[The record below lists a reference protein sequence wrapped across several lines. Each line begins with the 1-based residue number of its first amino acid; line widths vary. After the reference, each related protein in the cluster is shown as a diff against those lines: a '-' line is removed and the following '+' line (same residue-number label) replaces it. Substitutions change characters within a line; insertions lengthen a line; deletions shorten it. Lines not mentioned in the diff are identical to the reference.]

1 MTTNLTNSTNK
12 VPNVPPLRFPEFT
25 GEWEKIKVSDLLDF
39 YSTNSLSWEQLEY
52 DTTNLLNLHYGLIHI
67 GLPTLIDLRTS
78 KLPNIK
84 KECLPTKYEICKEG
98 DVAFADASED
108 TNEVAKVVELYNL
121 NGKKVVC
128 GLHTIQG
135 RDNKGKTILG
145 YKGYALSS
153 QPFHFQ
159 IRRLA
164 QGTKI
169 YAVSVKNFT
178 ESYISIPSK
187 EEQRKIVS
195 LLSLLDSRIET
206 QNKIIEDLKTLKSAI
221 SAKEF
226 AGLKE
231 CFVERLGNLCSITTG
246 KLDANAMIDDGQYM
260 FFTCSREN
268 YRTDTFI
275 FEGEALLIA
284 GNGEI
289 GSVKYYNGKF
299 NAYQRTYVLQN
310 FLTNIK
316 YLQFYIEYNLPKR
329 VMKEKNV
336 GAMPYIVLSTL
347 ADMPIQLPNLQTQ
360 KHIVQ
365 ALQAIENKI
374 DMESN
379 LLVLLSTQKQY
390 LLQQMFI

>member
-1 MTTNLTNSTNK
+1 ML
-12 VPNVPPLRFPEFT
+12 PNFGGKCRA
-25 GEWEKIKVSDLLDF
+25 
-39 YSTNSLSWEQLEY
+39 NSLP
-52 DTTNLLNLHYGLIHI
+52 TNGSAIVYQTGDILLSNIRPYLKKVWLAKNNGGCSTDVFVLKANQEKCNSDYLHYIVASDNFIDYVMSGAKGIKMPRGDKEQIKKYRLSI
-67 GLPTLIDLRTS
+67 PTPNEQCKIAALLS
-78 KLPNIK
+78 KL
-84 KECLPTKYEICKEG
+84 
-98 DVAFADASED
+98 D
-108 TNEVAKVVELYNL
+108 T
-121 NGKKVVC
+121 
-128 GLHTIQG
+128 
-135 RDNKGKTILG
+135 
-145 YKGYALSS
+145 
-153 QPFHFQ
+153 
-159 IRRLA
+159 
-164 QGTKI
+164 
-169 YAVSVKNFT
+169 
-178 ESYISIPSK
+178 
-187 EEQRKIVS
+187 
-195 LLSLLDSRIET
+195 RIET

-347 ADMPIQLPNLQTQ
+347 ADMPIQLPDLQTQ

-374 DMESN
+374 DAESN
-379 LLVLLSTQKQY
+379 LLVLLSAQKQY